1 VGGRFFPETEFERQQ
16 AVALAASEARAREAA
31 RQASLTLEELVLEST
46 GRRQRLSSLEIAGLR
61 SFQARLINAGST
73 PEQAR
78 EQVARTANRLHTI
91 DVQKG
96 PPRPAS
102 RFVEQLLGGIVALGG
117 TALVGAGTRTAS
129 PDLGTAVGEGT
140 ETAGADVLRSSDE
153 QIAAASGPA
162 VGEGTETAGA
172 DVLRSASSATPSDA
186 DLFTEET
193 GATIEARLTNDSIL
207 NSIAD
212 TLTSVIEKV
221 PGELTDLGKV
231 VADNA
236 AGVAGSLGGLLQSAV
251 RLLAPGITAG
261 GGALQGI
268 LRELLTGRSAAGG
281 TMLQVLRT
289 VLLTTHTVG
298 TTHGARALDP
308 TTRMLSLALP
318 LLLSQRS
325 HMLKVMGFDEEVA
338 DPLLSAE
345 GAVDLSA
352 IFPAGGFGSLLGTL
366 MKAAADL
373 VTLMVNTINGALSAP
388 DSELEGGMRD
398 LGQAGADVMELL
410 HLPMTAILE
419 RLANL
424 FFQRVDE
431 KLAGIGEV
439 TPEGALELSGQM
451 VAIAGG
457 LGLGAHLFS
466 VVAELFHP
474 LKHLGFPQIA
484 ALLSDLANFR
494 GIAQSTIG
502 QQLDVMLRSPM
513 RRQALQRFRPE
524 LHPDP
529 IFDQIFL
536 ERRVSDEQFRQ
547 HYRERGWTE
556 DMIEVHRLEVF
567 REPTPRELG
576 LVFEDADAPDEWV
589 QRMLTQSGYD
599 DESIPLL
606 LNGVRTRSTKT
617 VRGELLAAVKKAFE
631 AGVINLGEAE
641 EHLRVLKLRPESLE
655 LWVAGA
661 SLGRFTREVDER
673 KKIFEEQA
681 TVGGLTFEALQ
692 AELAG
697 LGVDERE
704 QTQSVNVV
712 RARLNLESFRDVHA
726 DQKAQQRLLQSEQIT
741 RAQELFRRFQI
752 DEVELEAEFLAAG
765 VLEARAPELVRLAQI
780 RRTPVPRLATVL
792 SPDAH
797 LQMLLKKQA
806 EQVLLIQRAGQITE
820 PTSILL
826 QIGLGVEPLTA
837 QLDAGLVAA
846 RLIRPQLSE
855 EQARTRAEAKEQQR
869 QATVVARAA
878 GRQQQQLE
886 RASQRELTATVRAS
900 EDAALALFRK
910 GQMTEDQLTSALI
923 QLGRAPDT
931 ANAIVARELAR
942 RRATASTTAAPAS
955 TPVLAAP

>member
-1 VGGRFFPETEFERQQ
+1 MGGRFFPETEFERQQ
-16 AVALAASEARAREAA
+16 AAALAASEARAREAA

-46 GRRQRLSSLEIAGLR
+46 GRRQRLSGLEIAGLR

-102 RFVEQLLGGIVALGG
+102 RFVEQLLAGIVGLGG
-117 TALVGAGTRTAS
+117 TALVGAGTGAAGAGST
-129 PDLGTAVGEGT
+129 TAVGEGT
-140 ETAGADVLRSSDE
+140 QTAGADVLRSRDE
-153 QIAAASGPA
+153 GVSLDLGTA
-162 VGEGTETAGA
+162 VGGGTQTAGA
-172 DVLRSASSATPSDA
+172 DVLRSELPATTSDA
-186 DLFTEET
+186 ALFTEET
-193 GATIEARLTNDSIL
+193 GATIDARLTNDSIL
-207 NSIAD
+207 NSLGD
-212 TLTSVIEKV
+212 TLTSVLEKV

-231 VADNA
+231 VADNV

-251 RLLAPGITAG
+251 RLLAPGIAAG

-268 LRELLTGRSAAGG
+268 LQELLTGRSAAGG

-289 VLLTTHTVG
+289 VLLTTHSVG

-325 HMLKVMGFDEEVA
+325 HMLKVMGFDEEVDDSTLDLMGGQA
-338 DPLLSAE
+338 LAQVFPE
-345 GAVDLSA
+345 G
-352 IFPAGGFGSLLGTL
+352 GLGTL
-366 MKAAADL
+366 LGKILTAAAAVVKIL
-373 VTLMVNTINGALSAP
+373 VNTINETLGSP

-424 FFQRVDE
+424 FFERVDE
-431 KLAGIGEV
+431 RLAGIGEV
-439 TPEGALELSGQM
+439 TPEGALELSGKM

-457 LGLGAHLFS
+457 LGLSAHLFS

-502 QQLDVMLRSPM
+502 QQMDVMLRSPV
-513 RRQALQRFRPE
+513 RRQALSRFRPE
-524 LHPDP
+524 LPPDP

-536 ERRVSDEQFRQ
+536 ERRVSDDAFRE
-547 HYRERGWTE
+547 HYRQRGWTE
-556 DMIEVHRLEVF
+556 ETIEVHRLEVF

-641 EHLRVLKLRPESLE
+641 EHLRVLKLRPETLE

-681 TVGGLTFEALQ
+681 IVGGLTLEALQ
-692 AELAG
+692 AELSG

-726 DQKAQQRLLQSEQIT
+726 DLKAQQRLLQAEQIT

-846 RLIRPQLSE
+846 RLLRPQLSE
-855 EQARTRAEAKEQQR
+855 EQARTRAQAKEQQR
-869 QATVVARAA
+869 EANVLARTA
-878 GRQQQQLE
+878 GRQQQQLD
-886 RASQRELTATVRAS
+886 RAAARELTAAARAS

-910 GQMTEDQLTSALI
+910 AQMSDDQLVTTLV
-923 QLGRAPDT
+923 QLGRSPDT
-931 ANAIVARELAR
+931 ATAILSRELAR
-942 RRATASTTAAPAS
+942 RRATPLVESGASAGRGASAP
-955 TPVLAAP
+955 